1 MQPMKVPSY
10 SLGSGRPD
18 TTDQAIGADID
29 PELECQLA
37 QASGD
42 QAVEAV
48 FFLRQDGRG
57 ARRQDRL
64 SALLKLAGERQP
76 AGAVE
81 STYLP
86 KMGALIVRACPT
98 IIRQLIAQPEV
109 EVACANRSGAGV
121 LLESAPEAA
130 CAR

>member
-1 MQPMKVPSY
+1 MKVPSY
-10 SLGSGRPD
+10 ISDAGLPD
-18 TTDQAIGADID
+18 TAGQAIGADID

-64 SALLKLAGERQP
+64 DALLKLAGERQP
-76 AGAVE
+76 AGAVN

-86 KMGALIVRACPT
+86 KLGALIVRACPT

-109 EVACANRSGAGV
+109 EVACANRSGAGI
-121 LLESAPEAA
+121 LLQTGPEATS
-130 CAR
+130 AR

>member
-1 MQPMKVPSY
+1 MTISLASVLGWKAKCWARFEGHSRKYGSKMQPMKVPSY

-76 AGAVE
+76 
-81 STYLP
+81 
-86 KMGALIVRACPT
+86 
-98 IIRQLIAQPEV
+98 
-109 EVACANRSGAGV
+109 
-121 LLESAPEAA
+121 
-130 CAR
+130 